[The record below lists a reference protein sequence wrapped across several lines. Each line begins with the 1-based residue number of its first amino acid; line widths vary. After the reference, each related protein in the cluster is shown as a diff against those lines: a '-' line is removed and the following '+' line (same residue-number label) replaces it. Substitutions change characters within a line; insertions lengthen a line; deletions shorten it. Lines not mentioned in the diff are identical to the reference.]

1 MEEKQIKSKQR
12 VSEHGEVFTADREV
26 NAMLYLVKDESE
38 RIDSTFLEP
47 ACGEGAF
54 LIKILGRKLAVV
66 KAKYGRSLADYEKY
80 AIVALSSLYGID
92 IMEDNAQ
99 NCRERLFAF
108 WNDSYTAVCKSN
120 ARDEVRNA
128 VRYILQKNILVGN
141 ALTLKMVNS
150 SQNDTDQ
157 PIIFAEWS
165 MVTGTKMKRRDF
177 RLDVILKAEEDFEQL
192 KTRKKEAI
200 TYSLFDDGTDA
211 VNSFDYYDIDP
222 STHEIVPKPLKE
234 YPTVDY
240 WEVQDN
246 E

>member
-12 VSEHGEVFTADREV
+12 VSDHGEVFTADREV
-26 NAMLYLVKDESE
+26 NAMLDLVKDETE

-54 LIKILGRKLAVV
+54 LIKILDRKLAVV

-80 AIVALSSLYGID
+80 SIVALSSLYGID

-99 NCRERLFAF
+99 NCREKLFSF
-108 WNDSYTAVCKSN
+108 WNDSYTAVCKSS

-128 VRYILQKNILVGN
+128 ARYILQKNILVGN
-141 ALTLKMVNS
+141 ALTLKIVDS
-150 SQNDTDQ
+150 YQNDTDQ

-192 KTRKKEAI
+192 KNRKKEAI
-200 TYSLFDDGTDA
+200 TYSLFDDGTDE
-211 VNSFDYYDIDP
+211 VNSFSYYDIDP
-222 STHEIVPKPLKE
+222 ATHEIVPKPLKE
-234 YPTVDY
+234 YQLVDY
-240 WEVQDN
+240 WEVQRY

>member
-12 VSEHGEVFTADREV
+12 VSDHGEVFTADREV
-26 NAMLYLVKDESE
+26 NAMLDLVKDETE

-54 LIKILGRKLAVV
+54 LIKILDRKLAVV
-66 KAKYGRSLADYEKY
+66 KAKYGKSLADYEKY
-80 AIVALSSLYGID
+80 AIVSLSSLYGID

-108 WNDSYTAVCKSN
+108 WNDSYSSACKSG

-128 VRYILQKNILVGN
+128 AKFILEKNILVGN
-141 ALTLKMVNS
+141 ALTLKIVDS
-150 SQNDTDQ
+150 HQNDTDK

-192 KTRKKEAI
+192 KSRKKAAI
-200 TYSLFDDGTDA
+200 RYSLFDNGVDEINT
-211 VNSFDYYDIDP
+211 FDYYDIDP
-222 STHEIVPKPLKE
+222 ATHEIVPKPLKE
-234 YPTVDY
+234 YPPVDY
-240 WEVQDN
+240 WEVQN
-246 E
+246 HE

>member
-1 MEEKQIKSKQR
+1 MADKQIKSKQR
-12 VSEHGEVFTADREV
+12 VSDHGEVFTSDREV
-26 NAMLYLVKDESE
+26 NAMLDLVKDETE

-54 LIKILGRKLAVV
+54 LIRILDRKLSAV
-66 KAKYGRSLADYEKY
+66 KAKYGKNEADYERY
-80 AIVALSSLYGID
+80 AIIALSSLYGID

-99 NCRERLFAF
+99 NCRDRLFDF
-108 WNDSYTAVCKSN
+108 WNGQYSSICKSS
-120 ARDEVRNA
+120 ARDEVREA
-128 VRYILQKNILVGN
+128 AKYILKKNILVGN
-141 ALTLKMVNS
+141 ALTLKMVDGK
-150 SQNDTDQ
+150 QQDTDQ

-200 TYSLFDDGTDA
+200 TYSLFDSGVDEI
-211 VNSFDYYDIDP
+211 NSFSYYDFDP
-222 STHEIVPKPLKE
+222 GTNEIVPKPLQE
-234 YPTVDY
+234 YPSVDY
-240 WEVQDN
+240 WEVQDY

>member
-12 VSEHGEVFTADREV
+12 VSDHGEVFTADREV
-26 NAMLYLVKDESE
+26 NAMLDLVKDETE

-54 LIKILGRKLAVV
+54 LIKILDRKLAVV
-66 KAKYGRSLADYEKY
+66 KAKYGKSLADYEKY
-80 AIVALSSLYGID
+80 AIISLSSLYGID

-99 NCRERLFAF
+99 NCREKLFSF
-108 WNDSYTAVCKSN
+108 WNDSYTAVCKSS

-128 VRYILQKNILVGN
+128 ARYILQKNILVGN
-141 ALTLKMVNS
+141 ALTLKIVDS
-150 SQNDTDQ
+150 YQNDTDQ

-192 KTRKKEAI
+192 KNRKKEAI
-200 TYSLFDDGTDA
+200 TYSLFDDGTDE
-211 VNSFDYYDIDP
+211 VNSFSYYDIDP
-222 STHEIVPKPLKE
+222 ATHEIVPKPLKE
-234 YPTVDY
+234 YQLVDY
-240 WEVQDN
+240 WEVQRY